1 MIRRPPRSTL
11 FPYTTLFRSFVVQS
25 PRPGHGARTRNV
37 IIMLGDGLGV
47 AHRTAAR
54 LVEFGATGGDPN
66 GYLAMDGFPGTG
78 MVIMQRNTDVFF
90 KLMEATAAGEGPRA
104 SPSAGK
110 KGSRKGGKRSHG
122 KK

>member
-11 FPYTTLFRSFVVQS
+11 FPYTTLFRS
-25 PRPGHGARTRNV
+25 
-37 IIMLGDGLGV
+37 MLGDGMGV